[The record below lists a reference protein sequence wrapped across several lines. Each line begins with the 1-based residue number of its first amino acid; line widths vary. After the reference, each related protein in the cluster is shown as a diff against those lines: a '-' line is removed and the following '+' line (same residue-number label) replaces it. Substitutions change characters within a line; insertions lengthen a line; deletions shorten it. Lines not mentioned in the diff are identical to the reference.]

1 MSQKSVA
8 EIIVDTLQAAGVK
21 RVFGVVGDSL
31 NGITDVLRA
40 RDGIEFVA
48 VRHEEGGAFAA
59 GAEAQLTGDLA
70 VCAGS
75 CGPGNTHLIN
85 GLYDCH
91 RSRVPVLAIAAQVP
105 SVEIGTGYFQETHP
119 ERLFQECSHYCE
131 VIAMPDQ
138 AVRMI
143 ESAVT
148 AALSLGGVA
157 VVVIPGDV
165 AYLKTD
171 APDVRLPTLRRR
183 SALVPSEADIRQ
195 AAELLNDC
203 KKITILAG
211 IGCADAHAELL
222 QVAEALQA
230 PVVHALRGKESVEP
244 NNPYDVG
251 LSGLLGMPAGYHALM
266 DADALLMLGTDFPYR
281 QFYPDDARV
290 VQVDN
295 RPAHLGRRTRVEVG
309 LAGDVAA
316 TLRELLPHLIAK
328 DDADHLKTAQERH
341 RKDDEHLAELATGD
355 AGAPELHPQHVARL
369 LSEIAAEDAIFTCDV
384 GTPTIWAARY
394 LRMNGRR
401 RLVGSFV
408 HGSMAGALSQAY
420 GAALAYPGRQVV
432 ALCGD
437 GGFAMLLS
445 ELLTVRQHKIPVKI
459 IIFNNSA
466 LGFVELEMKAA
477 GTLEYG
483 TELDNPN
490 FGALAEA
497 AGIKGYRVS
506 DPGQLESV
514 LREALA
520 HPGPV
525 VVDAVVRR
533 QELSMPPTIEAKQ
546 AAGFGLYALKALMD
560 GRGGELLEV
569 AKTNL
574 FR

>member
-1 MSQKSVA
+1 MNLEKAHGNGRGKGPAIFAGPFPRPLRTTVGFISEIMSQKTVA

-59 GAEAQLTGDLA
+59 GAEAHLTGDLA

-75 CGPGNTHLIN
+75 CGPGNTHLVN

-91 RSRVPVLAIAAQVP
+91 RSRVPVLAIAAQIP

-119 ERLFQECSHYCE
+119 ERLFLECSHYCQVVAVPE
-131 VIAMPDQ
+131 Q
-138 AVRMI
+138 AVRMV

-157 VVVIPGDV
+157 VLVIPGDV

-171 APDVRLPTLRRR
+171 APEVRLPTLRRR
-183 SALVPSEADIRQ
+183 SALVPSAADIAQ
-195 AAELLNDC
+195 AAALLNDC
-203 KKITILAG
+203 QKVTILAG

-222 QVAEALQA
+222 QVAGALQA
-230 PVVHALRGKESVEP
+230 PVVHALRGKDVVEP
-244 NNPYDVG
+244 DNPYDVG
-251 LSGLLGMPAGYHALM
+251 LTGLLGMPAGYHALM
-266 DADALLMLGTDFPYR
+266 DADAILMLGTDFPYR
-281 QFYPDDARV
+281 QFFPDDARV
-290 VQVDN
+290 VQVDK
-295 RPAHLGRRTRVEVG
+295 RPEHLGRRTRVEVG

-341 RKDDEHLAELATGD
+341 RKDDEHLAELATGA

-369 LSEIAAEDAIFTCDV
+369 LNEIAAEDAIFTCDV

-401 RLVGSFV
+401 RLLGSFV
-408 HGSMAGALSQAY
+408 HGSMAGALSQGY
-420 GAALAYPGRQVV
+420 GAALACPGRQVV

-445 ELLTVRQHKIPVKI
+445 ELLTVRQHKVPVKI

-466 LGFVELEMKAA
+466 LGFVELEMKAM

-483 TELDNPN
+483 T
-490 FGALAEA
+490 
-497 AGIKGYRVS
+497 
-506 DPGQLESV
+506 
-514 LREALA
+514 
-520 HPGPV
+520 
-525 VVDAVVRR
+525 
-533 QELSMPPTIEAKQ
+533 
-546 AAGFGLYALKALMD
+546 
-560 GRGGELLEV
+560 
-569 AKTNL
+569 
-574 FR
+574 